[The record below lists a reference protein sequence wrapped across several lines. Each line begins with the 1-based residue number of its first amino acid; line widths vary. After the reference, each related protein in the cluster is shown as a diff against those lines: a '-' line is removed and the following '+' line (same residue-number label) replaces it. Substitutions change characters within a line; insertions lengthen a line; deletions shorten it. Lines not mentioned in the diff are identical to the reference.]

1 MATIQDVFSHIY
13 TTEAHLGDVAV
24 KNGQIILC
32 VDSEKLYI
40 DHGTTRVSTSDVV
53 YVENEAALPLAP
65 LDKFYITQ
73 DTGDIF
79 FYLNG
84 EWKKLND
91 TFRDYTAFE
100 VYANDTIIS
109 PGEHAE
115 LGTITVEIPVQMTET
130 FALRTT
136 TPEADSD
143 VVIDWGDGTVQKV
156 KDGEH
161 GGYTG
166 PDGEG
171 RYIAKMTHTYAATGK
186 YVVKVYGKD
195 YFCLSHAPSHVSDAS
210 NMQCRILA
218 DDLPIA
224 SHLTNLTAFAYG
236 TLKLVTVQCAS
247 YKYLHRTTNHAQMF
261 TNDKNLLSVTGFE
274 DLVMISR
281 GAEGC
286 FQFCENMHTCDFNGV
301 LCSNNPR
308 AMYAMYQN
316 CYALAIN
323 IGTFFPTK
331 FVSRALNFTNTFTHM
346 HAMTGTVDPNQ
357 FWGDP
362 NIDWQG
368 FSNCFYGCSDK
379 IRSQVPTSWGGTS
392 STEIVGDLPVAKL
405 SLNGTLPNTANGLLM
420 LNASGK
426 VDSSFLPPQAA
437 VNIDN
442 YTSNNTIKLTSTAGA
457 VNLISNTGEVGL
469 YSGSTSHIKANV
481 DTIEL
486 TATTLSFNGND
497 QNVAGGIAVIDKS
510 TGKLPESILPDTGL
524 SSVAVGSGL
533 SGDGTT
539 DSPLSLDLTSYTST
553 GGINLNSAS
562 NTIRL
567 GGAGVTIAA
576 STVNIGDNGG
586 VTHVNGALIL
596 DSSAASPISIGS
608 ASVNTAHGLVVLGSD
623 GKIPTTLYDATID
636 LSDYQTNGPI
646 KLTTTSNTG
655 DGSGDIT
662 ITTSENIILKGGV
675 YDKIEIGN
683 ATMHITSEAAVL
695 INGQSG
701 FVFQS
706 NGTDVI
712 SESSGHLTLAD
723 DDININGTLHYN
735 SAMLNEANGLVQL
748 NSSGKIPGELYDAS
762 VDLSNYS
769 GSSVAITATGSSG
782 DLIKFAASETGAS
795 ITFTDDAYI
804 HITGDVQTIIDV
816 GNGVDISSS
825 TSNTADTLRINGN
838 ALNTAGGLVRLGS
851 DGKIPTS
858 LYEAGSTEID
868 WSNITASIVSF
879 GSSGSNIGPFSV
891 YADSITLEG
900 SNIAISSSSAPT
912 LNGHAQNTANGFAI
926 VGDDGKLPSS
936 IIPESTGGTV
946 DLTDYVGTG
955 NISLTTGKEN
965 LLTLKADTMM
975 EGYES
980 TFKLGTGASAAG
992 GNGAYLEL
1000 NGGSFGVTGY
1010 GAYFGST
1017 NSQMSIFQINAQT
1030 LMYNNAEQNQPN
1042 GLVVLGSDGKIPSG
1056 LYDVGSS
1063 TVDLSNYT
1071 TSDAISL
1078 SADSGITLQTL
1089 GTSFYMNG
1097 SGANI
1102 TMTDPLLSLS
1112 LNNHLP
1118 NTAGGF
1124 VIVPDDG
1131 KLPSSILPES
1141 TGSSVDLSAYTGG
1154 INLNSTNDSAVAI
1167 KFNSGNS
1174 TYNAALTM
1182 DAAGVTLS
1190 GYGDVT
1196 LQHTG
1201 GSYLRLTSGEATL
1214 SSNSSLTLSASSR
1227 LTISAKEGIYLGGA
1241 GLNTAGGLVKVGDDG
1256 KIPSSLYDAGT
1267 GGDTSALETRVTTL
1281 ETTVGTLNTTVDE
1294 ILADYGEGSG
1304 ALVYRVVA
1312 SATEPENPTEGM
1324 LWIKTE

>member
-32 VDSEKLYI
+32 TDSEKLYI

-53 YVENEAALPLAP
+53 QVENQEALPLAP
-65 LDKFYITQ
+65 LDKLYITK

-79 FYLNG
+79 FYING
-84 EWKKLND
+84 VWKNLTTVISN
-91 TFRDYTAFE
+91 YTAFE

-308 AMYAMYQN
+308 AMYAMFQN
-316 CYALAIN
+316 CYALSVD
-323 IGTFFPTK
+323 IGKFFPTK

-457 VNLISNTGEVGL
+457 VNLISNTGEAGL
-469 YSGSTSHIKANV
+469 YSGSNVYVKALT
-481 DTIEL
+481 DTVEL
-486 TATTLSFNGND
+486 KATT
-497 QNVAGGIAVIDKS
+497 
-510 TGKLPESILPDTGL
+510 
-524 SSVAVGSGL
+524 
-533 SGDGTT
+533 
-539 DSPLSLDLTSYTST
+539 
-553 GGINLNSAS
+553 
-562 NTIRL
+562 
-567 GGAGVTIAA
+567 
-576 STVNIGDNGG
+576 
-586 VTHVNGALIL
+586 
-596 DSSAASPISIGS
+596 
-608 ASVNTAHGLVVLGSD
+608 
-623 GKIPTTLYDATID
+623 
-636 LSDYQTNGPI
+636 
-646 KLTTTSNTG
+646 
-655 DGSGDIT
+655 
-662 ITTSENIILKGGV
+662 
-675 YDKIEIGN
+675 
-683 ATMHITSEAAVL
+683 
-695 INGQSG
+695 
-701 FVFQS
+701 
-706 NGTDVI
+706 
-712 SESSGHLTLAD
+712 
-723 DDININGTLHYN
+723 
-735 SAMLNEANGLVQL
+735 
-748 NSSGKIPGELYDAS
+748 
-762 VDLSNYS
+762 
-769 GSSVAITATGSSG
+769 
-782 DLIKFAASETGAS
+782 
-795 ITFTDDAYI
+795 
-804 HITGDVQTIIDV
+804 
-816 GNGVDISSS
+816 
-825 TSNTADTLRINGN
+825 
-838 ALNTAGGLVRLGS
+838 
-851 DGKIPTS
+851 
-858 LYEAGSTEID
+858 
-868 WSNITASIVSF
+868 VS
-879 GSSGSNIGPFSV
+879 
-891 YADSITLEG
+891 
-900 SNIAISSSSAPT
+900 
-912 LNGHAQNTANGFAI
+912 LNGHAQNTSGGFVVVDTDTGKVPSSVLPEMGIDLTNYVTEENISLNAAGVASNATYKASSVMRIEGGTYTNIDTTAGPLNLGTSTSDVFLGGVGSNRNVTIQVTSISNLKLATGTNMDGSSANTANGFAI
-926 VGDDGKLPSS
+926 VGADGKLP
-936 IIPESTGGTV
+936 
-946 DLTDYVGTG
+946 
-955 NISLTTGKEN
+955 
-965 LLTLKADTMM
+965 
-975 EGYES
+975 
-980 TFKLGTGASAAG
+980 AS
-992 GNGAYLEL
+992 
-1000 NGGSFGVTGY
+1000 
-1010 GAYFGST
+1010 
-1017 NSQMSIFQINAQT
+1017 
-1030 LMYNNAEQNQPN
+1030 
-1042 GLVVLGSDGKIPSG
+1042 
-1056 LYDVGSS
+1056 
-1063 TVDLSNYT
+1063 
-1071 TSDAISL
+1071 
-1078 SADSGITLQTL
+1078 
-1089 GTSFYMNG
+1089 
-1097 SGANI
+1097 
-1102 TMTDPLLSLS
+1102 
-1112 LNNHLP
+1112 
-1118 NTAGGF
+1118 
-1124 VIVPDDG
+1124 IVPDT
-1131 KLPSSILPES
+1131 
-1141 TGSSVDLSAYTGG
+1141 TGSVDLSAYNGLVGITTTGVSAISNGTSGQYKFTLG
-1154 INLNSTNDSAVAI
+1154 INSNGVILTEDGSTRSITVRSMKRI
-1167 KFNSGNS
+1167 SLEGGEIS
-1174 TYNAALTM
+1174 II
-1182 DAAGVTLS
+1182 
-1190 GYGDVT
+1190 GYPFKIHSNGK
-1196 LQHTG
+1196 L
-1201 GSYLRLTSGEATL
+1201 EL
-1214 SSNSSLTLSASSR
+1214 SSSQGNIILNAQGSVDANIEMHGT
-1227 LTISAKEGIYLGGA
+1227 GILWNGA
-1241 GLNTAGGLVKVGDDG
+1241 ALNTANGLAVLGSDG

-1267 GGDTSALETRVTTL
+1267 GGDTSALEGRVATL

>member
-32 VDSEKLYI
+32 TDSEKLYI

-53 YVENEAALPLAP
+53 QVENQEALPLAP
-65 LDKFYITQ
+65 LDKLYITQ

-308 AMYAMYQN
+308 AMYAMFQN
-316 CYALAIN
+316 CYALSVD
-323 IGTFFPTK
+323 IGKFFPTK

-346 HAMTGTVDPNQ
+346 HAMTGTIDPNQ

-368 FSNCFYGCSDK
+368 FSNCFYGCPEA

-457 VNLISNTGEVGL
+457 VDLISNTGEVGL

-510 TGKLPESILPDTGL
+510 TGKLPASIVPEIAGTDLSNYVGGVDITATGATYIRNGQTGDYALLIGMDQYYGLNITNTSSKEITLAATLDGEGTINLVAPTLKMKTTLTGTHFFAYDADHISVIHGTEVDLTGGSSSLSIHNGL
-524 SSVAVGSGL
+524 SMIVAKGGF
-533 SGDGTT
+533 
-539 DSPLSLDLTSYTST
+539 
-553 GGINLNSAS
+553 GINASGKNILLTCDQLYLNNHRLNS
-562 NTIRL
+562 
-567 GGAGVTIAA
+567 
-576 STVNIGDNGG
+576 
-586 VTHVNGALIL
+586 
-596 DSSAASPISIGS
+596 
-608 ASVNTAHGLVVLGSD
+608 
-623 GKIPTTLYDATID
+623 
-636 LSDYQTNGPI
+636 
-646 KLTTTSNTG
+646 
-655 DGSGDIT
+655 
-662 ITTSENIILKGGV
+662 
-675 YDKIEIGN
+675 
-683 ATMHITSEAAVL
+683 
-695 INGQSG
+695 
-701 FVFQS
+701 
-706 NGTDVI
+706 
-712 SESSGHLTLAD
+712 
-723 DDININGTLHYN
+723 
-735 SAMLNEANGLVQL
+735 ANGLVQL
-748 NSSGKIPGELYDAS
+748 NDSGKVPTNLLPEMSQSWTKQTIS
-762 VDLSNYS
+762 Q
-769 GSSVAITATGSSG
+769 SSFT
-782 DLIKFAASETGAS
+782 
-795 ITFTDDAYI
+795 TDD
-804 HITGDVQTIIDV
+804 
-816 GNGVDISSS
+816 S
-825 TSNTADTLRINGN
+825 TY
-838 ALNTAGGLVRLGS
+838 GG
-851 DGKIPTS
+851 K
-858 LYEAGSTEID
+858 Y
-868 WSNITASIVSF
+868 
-879 GSSGSNIGPFSV
+879 
-891 YADSITLEG
+891 
-900 SNIAISSSSAPT
+900 
-912 LNGHAQNTANGFAI
+912 
-926 VGDDGKLPSS
+926 
-936 IIPESTGGTV
+936 
-946 DLTDYVGTG
+946 
-955 NISLTTGKEN
+955 
-965 LLTLKADTMM
+965 M
-975 EGYES
+975 
-980 TFKLGTGASAAG
+980 
-992 GNGAYLEL
+992 EL
-1000 NGGSFGVTGY
+1000 NGICSVEVYDADGYKVEFDVKCDFTGNKTRIY
-1010 GAYFGST
+1010 
-1017 NSQMSIFQINAQT
+1017 
-1030 LMYNNAEQNQPN
+1030 
-1042 GLVVLGSDGKIPSG
+1042 IPSG
-1056 LYDVGSS
+1056 L
-1063 TVDLSNYT
+1063 T
-1071 TSDAISL
+1071 
-1078 SADSGITLQTL
+1078 AD
-1089 GTSFYMNG
+1089 
-1097 SGANI
+1097 
-1102 TMTDPLLSLS
+1102 
-1112 LNNHLP
+1112 
-1118 NTAGGF
+1118 
-1124 VIVPDDG
+1124 
-1131 KLPSSILPES
+1131 
-1141 TGSSVDLSAYTGG
+1141 
-1154 INLNSTNDSAVAI
+1154 
-1167 KFNSGNS
+1167 
-1174 TYNAALTM
+1174 
-1182 DAAGVTLS
+1182 
-1190 GYGDVT
+1190 
-1196 LQHTG
+1196 
-1201 GSYLRLTSGEATL
+1201 
-1214 SSNSSLTLSASSR
+1214 
-1227 LTISAKEGIYLGGA
+1227 TISNWTLLYLAKTIA
-1241 GLNTAGGLVKVGDDG
+1241 
-1256 KIPSSLYDAGT
+1256 
-1267 GGDTSALETRVTTL
+1267 
-1281 ETTVGTLNTTVDE
+1281 
-1294 ILADYGEGSG
+1294 
-1304 ALVYRVVA
+1304 
-1312 SATEPENPTEGM
+1312 
-1324 LWIKTE
+1324 

>member
-1 MATIQDVFSHIY
+1 MANISDVFSHIY
-13 TTEAHLGDVAV
+13 TTEANLSAV
-24 KNGQIILC
+24 PAKNGQIILC
-32 VDSEKLYI
+32 VDSGKLYI
-40 DHGTTRVSTSDVV
+40 DHRTTRVSTSDVV
-53 YVENEAALPLAP
+53 YVENEVALPLAP

-109 PGEHAE
+109 PGEHE
-115 LGTITVEIPVQMTET
+115 VLGTITVEIPVQMTET

-143 VVIDWGDGTVQKV
+143 VVVDWGDGTIQKV

-166 PDGEG
+166 PDDEG
-171 RYIAKMTHTYAATGK
+171 RYIAKMTHTYGTAGK
-186 YVVKVYGKD
+186 YTVKVYGHD
-195 YFCLSHAPSHVSDAS
+195 YFCLSHAPSHASDAS
-210 NMQCRILA
+210 NMQCRILS

-368 FSNCFYGCSDK
+368 FSNCFYGCPDE

-392 STEIVGDLPVAKL
+392 SAEIVGNLPVAKL

-426 VDSSFLPPQAA
+426 IDSSFLPPQAA

-442 YTSNNTIKLTSTAGA
+442 YTSNNTIKLTSTAGSID
-457 VNLISNTGEVGL
+457 LISNTGEVGL
-469 YSGSTSHIKANV
+469 YSGNTSHIKANV

-533 SGDGTT
+533 SGNGTT

-586 VTHVNGALIL
+586 VTHVNGTLIL

-655 DGSGDIT
+655 GGSGDIT
-662 ITTSENIILKGGV
+662 ITTSENIILKGGD
-675 YDKIEIGN
+675 YDKIEMGN
-683 ATMHITSEAAVL
+683 STMHITSEAAVL
-695 INGQSG
+695 INGQAG
-701 FVFQS
+701 FTIQR
-706 NGTDVI
+706 NGTNVI
-712 SESSGHLTLAD
+712 SESSGYLTIAD
-723 DDININGTLHYN
+723 SNINLNGTLRYN
-735 SAMLNEANGLVQL
+735 GALTNTAGGFAVVGENGKLPESIVPATSGSVDLSAYNGPVGITTTGVSSISNGASGEYKFTLGIPSNGVILTEDGSTRSITVRSMKRIYITGGEVELSGNPFGIHSNGKLGLSASQGNIILDAQDSVDANIEMHGTGILWNGAALNTANGLVTL
-748 NSSGKIPGELYDAS
+748 NGSGKIPVSLYD
-762 VDLSNYS
+762 V
-769 GSSVAITATGSSG
+769 
-782 DLIKFAASETGAS
+782 
-795 ITFTDDAYI
+795 
-804 HITGDVQTIIDV
+804 
-816 GNGVDISSS
+816 
-825 TSNTADTLRINGN
+825 
-838 ALNTAGGLVRLGS
+838 
-851 DGKIPTS
+851 
-858 LYEAGSTEID
+858 
-868 WSNITASIVSF
+868 
-879 GSSGSNIGPFSV
+879 
-891 YADSITLEG
+891 
-900 SNIAISSSSAPT
+900 
-912 LNGHAQNTANGFAI
+912 
-926 VGDDGKLPSS
+926 
-936 IIPESTGGTV
+936 TV
-946 DLTDYVGTG
+946 DLTDYSVSE
-955 NISLTTGKEN
+955 NISIKTTGSSST
-965 LLTLKADTMM
+965 LTLDGKTINIGNPNANQVFIQGLGVSLKCGEDSVYISGGTATTTVVATEKFYVNCPGEFESVNFLSNVQINNHDLNTAQGLVQLDANGKVPESLLPEIGNASWTKVTLNQADFAT
-975 EGYES
+975 EDITY
-980 TFKLGTGASAAG
+980 
-992 GNGAYLEL
+992 
-1000 NGGSFGVTGY
+1000 GGSYKELDGICSVEVYDADGYKVEFDVKCDFTGMKTRIY
-1010 GAYFGST
+1010 
-1017 NSQMSIFQINAQT
+1017 
-1030 LMYNNAEQNQPN
+1030 
-1042 GLVVLGSDGKIPSG
+1042 IPS
-1056 LYDVGSS
+1056 
-1063 TVDLSNYT
+1063 
-1071 TSDAISL
+1071 SL
-1078 SADSGITLQTL
+1078 SADSISNWTLL
-1089 GTSFYMNG
+1089 
-1097 SGANI
+1097 
-1102 TMTDPLLSLS
+1102 
-1112 LNNHLP
+1112 
-1118 NTAGGF
+1118 
-1124 VIVPDDG
+1124 
-1131 KLPSSILPES
+1131 
-1141 TGSSVDLSAYTGG
+1141 
-1154 INLNSTNDSAVAI
+1154 
-1167 KFNSGNS
+1167 
-1174 TYNAALTM
+1174 
-1182 DAAGVTLS
+1182 
-1190 GYGDVT
+1190 
-1196 LQHTG
+1196 
-1201 GSYLRLTSGEATL
+1201 YLAK
-1214 SSNSSLTLSASSR
+1214 
-1227 LTISAKEGIYLGGA
+1227 TIA
-1241 GLNTAGGLVKVGDDG
+1241 
-1256 KIPSSLYDAGT
+1256 
-1267 GGDTSALETRVTTL
+1267 
-1281 ETTVGTLNTTVDE
+1281 
-1294 ILADYGEGSG
+1294 
-1304 ALVYRVVA
+1304 
-1312 SATEPENPTEGM
+1312 
-1324 LWIKTE
+1324 

>member
-156 KDGEH
+156 KDGGH

-224 SHLTNLTAFAYG
+224 SHLTNLTAFAYS

-308 AMYAMYQN
+308 AMYAMFQN
-316 CYALAIN
+316 CYALSVD
-323 IGTFFPTK
+323 IGKFFPTK

-346 HAMTGTVDPNQ
+346 HAMTGTIDPNQ

-368 FSNCFYGCSDK
+368 FSNCFYGCPET

-457 VNLISNTGEVGL
+457 VDLISNTGEVGL

-510 TGKLPESILPDTGL
+510 TGKLPESILPEIAGTDLSNYVGGVDITATGATYIRNGQTGDYALLIGMDQYYGLNITNTSSKEITLAATLDGEGTINLVAPTLKMKTTLTGTHFFAYDADHISVIHGTEVDLTGGSSSLSIHNGL
-524 SSVAVGSGL
+524 SMIVAKGGF
-533 SGDGTT
+533 
-539 DSPLSLDLTSYTST
+539 
-553 GGINLNSAS
+553 GINASGKNILLTCDQLYLNNHSLNS
-562 NTIRL
+562 
-567 GGAGVTIAA
+567 
-576 STVNIGDNGG
+576 
-586 VTHVNGALIL
+586 
-596 DSSAASPISIGS
+596 
-608 ASVNTAHGLVVLGSD
+608 
-623 GKIPTTLYDATID
+623 
-636 LSDYQTNGPI
+636 
-646 KLTTTSNTG
+646 
-655 DGSGDIT
+655 
-662 ITTSENIILKGGV
+662 
-675 YDKIEIGN
+675 
-683 ATMHITSEAAVL
+683 
-695 INGQSG
+695 
-701 FVFQS
+701 
-706 NGTDVI
+706 
-712 SESSGHLTLAD
+712 
-723 DDININGTLHYN
+723 
-735 SAMLNEANGLVQL
+735 ANGLVQL
-748 NSSGKIPGELYDAS
+748 NDSGKVPTNLLPEMSQSWTKQTIS
-762 VDLSNYS
+762 Q
-769 GSSVAITATGSSG
+769 SSFT
-782 DLIKFAASETGAS
+782 
-795 ITFTDDAYI
+795 TDD
-804 HITGDVQTIIDV
+804 
-816 GNGVDISSS
+816 S
-825 TSNTADTLRINGN
+825 TY
-838 ALNTAGGLVRLGS
+838 GG
-851 DGKIPTS
+851 K
-858 LYEAGSTEID
+858 Y
-868 WSNITASIVSF
+868 
-879 GSSGSNIGPFSV
+879 
-891 YADSITLEG
+891 
-900 SNIAISSSSAPT
+900 
-912 LNGHAQNTANGFAI
+912 
-926 VGDDGKLPSS
+926 
-936 IIPESTGGTV
+936 
-946 DLTDYVGTG
+946 
-955 NISLTTGKEN
+955 
-965 LLTLKADTMM
+965 M
-975 EGYES
+975 
-980 TFKLGTGASAAG
+980 
-992 GNGAYLEL
+992 EL
-1000 NGGSFGVTGY
+1000 NGICSVEVYDADGYKVEFDVKCDFTGNKTRIY
-1010 GAYFGST
+1010 
-1017 NSQMSIFQINAQT
+1017 
-1030 LMYNNAEQNQPN
+1030 
-1042 GLVVLGSDGKIPSG
+1042 IPSG
-1056 LYDVGSS
+1056 L
-1063 TVDLSNYT
+1063 T
-1071 TSDAISL
+1071 
-1078 SADSGITLQTL
+1078 AD
-1089 GTSFYMNG
+1089 
-1097 SGANI
+1097 
-1102 TMTDPLLSLS
+1102 
-1112 LNNHLP
+1112 
-1118 NTAGGF
+1118 
-1124 VIVPDDG
+1124 
-1131 KLPSSILPES
+1131 
-1141 TGSSVDLSAYTGG
+1141 
-1154 INLNSTNDSAVAI
+1154 
-1167 KFNSGNS
+1167 
-1174 TYNAALTM
+1174 
-1182 DAAGVTLS
+1182 
-1190 GYGDVT
+1190 
-1196 LQHTG
+1196 
-1201 GSYLRLTSGEATL
+1201 
-1214 SSNSSLTLSASSR
+1214 
-1227 LTISAKEGIYLGGA
+1227 TISNWTLLYLAKSIA
-1241 GLNTAGGLVKVGDDG
+1241 
-1256 KIPSSLYDAGT
+1256 
-1267 GGDTSALETRVTTL
+1267 
-1281 ETTVGTLNTTVDE
+1281 
-1294 ILADYGEGSG
+1294 
-1304 ALVYRVVA
+1304 
-1312 SATEPENPTEGM
+1312 
-1324 LWIKTE
+1324 